1 MEIAERH
8 SLRVVEDCA
17 QSLGATYRGRKA
29 GTFGDVGCL
38 SFFPSKNLG
47 CFGDGGMVVTDDGNV
62 YERVEYLRR
71 HGGKVKYHHAELG
84 LNSRLDELQAAML
97 RVKLPHLEQ
106 WNNLRRQHAYRYNSL
121 LAELKEVIRPTEL
134 TEFEAA
140 TQAAGNTAPPGGDCP
155 DFRAGFA
162 ERKWDCP
169 LHARNSLLHAVYH
182 QYTILVDNRDGV
194 RKHLNDAS
202 IGCAVYYPVPLHLQA
217 VHEGLG
223 HQQGGFPCAEKAA
236 IQCLSLSMFPELRN
250 SQIERVVDDTRV
262 ALQGGAAW
270 AVKRSA

>member
-182 QYTILVDNRDGV
+182 QYTIQVDDRDAVAAALREEGF
-194 RKHLNDAS
+194 
-202 IGCAVYYPVPLHLQA
+202 GCFPYYPVPLHLQR
-217 VHEGLG
+217 VHQGIG
-223 HQQGGFPCAEKAA
+223 HQPGDLPCAEQAA
-236 IQCLSLSMFPELRN
+236 QDCLSLPMFPELKGG
-250 SQIERVVDDTRV
+250 QIERVVDCCRL
-262 ALQGGAAW
+262 ALQRGVTCAA
-270 AVKRSA
+270 KKSA